1 MTLPSHMFHQGTLK
15 GAFCT
20 TNNTGNDLELKIALR
35 KNSLTRVDAL
45 NFDLKCKNDNNSIAP
60 SRDILVK
67 ILKLLFPIIP

>member
-1 MTLPSHMFHQGTLK
+1 MLYQGTLK

-60 SRDILVK
+60 S
-67 ILKLLFPIIP
+67 